1 MPLLYREAPLNS
13 VWEGSGN
20 VNALDVLRALAREP
34 EALEA
39 WITEVGLARGG
50 DARLDA
56 AIDSTLALLG
66 ELMGDPDGLE
76 VGARRLAGR
85 MAAVPPGLAAGALL
99 AARGGRRLLRLTARL
114 VVRRDVRRARRW
126 RPARDRRADD
136 ADDLSGQR
144 LAPKGSR
151 RCRPSRRAS
160 GGSARRRA
168 RRPTTHADPSSS
180 VYMTWPS
187 RSSFGPAARH
197 RPLQDHRCR
206 RIGRGVVTID
216 LHYEQLRRLAL
227 LALEDDLVPDG
238 DTAGLMS

>member
-85 MAAVPPGLAAGALL
+85 MAAVLQGSLLVRFSPPEVADVFCASRLGSSYDGTFGAL
-99 AARGGRRLLRLTARL
+99 AG
-114 VVRRDVRRARRW
+114 W
-126 RPARDRRADD
+126 RPARHRRADD
-136 ADDLSGQR
+136 PDRLNRRVSAGCWLTAGQ
-144 LAPKGSR
+144 AGAGWAVSEQPAG
-151 RCRPSRRAS
+151 
-160 GGSARRRA
+160 
-168 RRPTTHADPSSS
+168 H
-180 VYMTWPS
+180 V
-187 RSSFGPAARH
+187 PAATE
-197 RPLQDHRCR
+197 
-206 RIGRGVVTID
+206 V
-216 LHYEQLRRLAL
+216 
-227 LALEDDLVPDG
+227 
-238 DTAGLMS
+238 AG